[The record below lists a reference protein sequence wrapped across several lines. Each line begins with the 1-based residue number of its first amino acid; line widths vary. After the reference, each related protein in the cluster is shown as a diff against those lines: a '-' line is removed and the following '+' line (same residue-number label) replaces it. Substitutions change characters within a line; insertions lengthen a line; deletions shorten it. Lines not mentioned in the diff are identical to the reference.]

1 MLKLPIKLTVI
12 VFVKTSNL
20 WAPCLPTVFS
30 AGAMPA
36 QLTLDDNSDT
46 DEEEEYQ
53 PTEQEIIDYAKFL
66 GMVLP
71 EDHDLLY
78 IAEEG
83 VS

>member
-1 MLKLPIKLTVI
+1 MKKQQE
-12 VFVKTSNL
+12 
-20 WAPCLPTVFS
+20 
-30 AGAMPA
+30 
-36 QLTLDDNSDT
+36 QLTLDDNSDS

-71 EDHDLLY
+71 EDSDLLY

>member
-1 MLKLPIKLTVI
+1 MKKQQE
-12 VFVKTSNL
+12 
-20 WAPCLPTVFS
+20 
-30 AGAMPA
+30 
-36 QLTLDDNSDT
+36 QLTLDDNSDL
-46 DEEEEYQ
+46 DDEEEYQ

-83 VS
+83 VRLIDVYLLVASAGARALEGVQ

>member
-1 MLKLPIKLTVI
+1 MRNKRGRRDDLPWGMINK
-12 VFVKTSNL
+12 NL
-20 WAPCLPTVFS
+20 NLN
-30 AGAMPA
+30 MKKQQE

-46 DEEEEYQ
+46 EEEEEYQ

>member
-1 MLKLPIKLTVI
+1 M
-12 VFVKTSNL
+12 
-20 WAPCLPTVFS
+20 
-30 AGAMPA
+30 
-36 QLTLDDNSDT
+36 TLDDNSDM

-83 VS
+83 VRLIYFYNLVASASARSLESVQ